1 MVFRPHYLNVERT
14 THHFMADGKEYLKE
28 YEVRYTGRERSAKK
42 VGKNNR
48 NKGCAKCVLEKEK
61 R

>member
-14 THHFMADGKEYLKE
+14 IHYFMADGKEYLKE
-28 YEVRYTGRERSAKK
+28 YEVKYTGRKRNIQKVAKK
-42 VGKNNR
+42 
-48 NKGCAKCVLEKEK
+48 NK